1 MSPNPVPMDDA
12 NAADVVDYARPDLDD
27 DDTFLGTSPLRRTA
41 SATSHSLAGS
51 YRRPSYFTM
60 GARGTVVPH
69 ALDHERLTEQEW
81 EEAVDAERE
90 LLIDNKVLS
99 TSEAALRHRGLQ
111 RKISGLLSQTL
122 RQAHVEAPEPSMV
135 PPTALPPAVPSASET
150 TALLG
155 PPLEGVKTTSTI
167 EEIDKTWEEAVEA
180 GLIQTTW
187 KREAKVL
194 AKYTAPLM
202 VTFLLQYSLTVAS
215 IFTVG
220 HLGKVELGAVSL
232 ASMTANITGYAIY
245 QGLAT
250 SLDTLCAQAYGSGRK
265 DLVGLQMQRMVWFL
279 LTITIPIGF
288 VWFFADRILMTIV
301 PEKEVA
307 ALAGQYL
314 KVVLLGAPGYACFE
328 AGKRFVQ
335 AQGLFSASL
344 FVLVICAPLNAFM
357 NWLFVWHLGMGFVG
371 APLAVAITD
380 NLLPLLLIFYV
391 YFIGG
396 RECWNGFTRR
406 AFANWGPMIR
416 LALPGFLMVEAEV
429 LAFELLTLAA
439 SYFGTT
445 ILAAQ
450 SVLATIA
457 SIAFQIPFPLSI
469 AGSTRIANM
478 IGATLTDAARITAK
492 VNMAGAVLLGL
503 ANITILSSLRNY
515 IPFLFTSDAEV
526 AGLVAQVLPLCASF
540 QVFDAL
546 VANCNGI
553 LRGLGRQ
560 SIGGYVQ
567 LLCYYGVALPISFG
581 TAFGLHWH
589 LWGLWGGVAV
599 GLLLIGLIE
608 GIYLTRVDWNRSV
621 DDAKRRNAMA

>member
-1 MSPNPVPMDDA
+1 MSPFHTPLDQSRPLRRYDA
-12 NAADVVDYARPDLDD
+12 EDTDVENEAL
-27 DDTFLGTSPLRRTA
+27 LGTSPIMRTT

-51 YRRPSYFTM
+51 YRRPSFFTM
-60 GARGTVVPH
+60 GGRGTVVPH
-69 ALDHERLTEQEW
+69 AIDHDRLTQQEW
-81 EEAVDAERE
+81 EEAVDEERD
-90 LLIDNKVLS
+90 LLIDNHVLS
-99 TSEAALRHRGLQ
+99 TDATPKKHRSLNGLF
-111 RKISGLLSQTL
+111 SQTL
-122 RQAHVEAPEPSMV
+122 RQSHGEPPEASLPH
-135 PPTALPPAVPSASET
+135 PTALPVAAGTSET

-155 PPLEGVKTTSTI
+155 PPLQGVKTSTSI
-167 EEIDKTWEEAVEA
+167 DAIDKTWEDAVAA
-180 GLIQTTW
+180 GLIHTTW
-187 KREAKVL
+187 QREAKVL

-250 SLDTLCAQAYGSGRK
+250 SLDTLCSQAYGSGRK
-265 DLVGLQMQRMVWFL
+265 DLVGLQMQRMVVFL
-279 LTITIPIGF
+279 WVITIPIGF
-288 VWFFADRILMTIV
+288 VWFFAESILKMIV

-307 ALAGQYL
+307 VLAGQYL

-344 FVLVICAPLNAFM
+344 FVLLICAPLNAFL
-357 NWLFVWHLGMGFVG
+357 NWLFVWHFQMGFVG

-380 NLLPLLLIFYV
+380 NLLPLLLFLYV
-391 YFIGG
+391 CFIGG
-396 RECWNGFTRR
+396 RECWNGLTRS
-406 AFANWGPMIR
+406 AFSNWGPMIR

-429 LAFELLTLAA
+429 LAFELLTLAS

-445 ILAAQ
+445 ALAAQ
-450 SVLATIA
+450 SVLATIS
-457 SIAFQIPFPLSI
+457 SIAFQVPFPLSI
-469 AGSTRIANM
+469 AGSTRIANL
-478 IGATLTDAARITAK
+478 IGATLTDAARTTAA
-492 VNMAGAVLLGL
+492 VNMAGAVILGI
-503 ANITILSSLRNY
+503 ANIAILSSLRNY
-515 IPFLFTSDAEV
+515 IPFLFTSDSEV

-540 QVFDAL
+540 QLVDAL
-546 VANCNGI
+546 ATNCNGI

-567 LLCYYGVALPISFG
+567 LFCYYGVALPISFA
-581 TAFGLHWH
+581 TAFGLHWE

-599 GLLLIGLIE
+599 GLLLVSLIE
-608 GIYLTRVDWNRSV
+608 GVYLTRVDWERSV
-621 DDAKRRNAMA
+621 DDARKRNAMT